1 MGTKLNLVGQKF
13 NRLTVLSEHTTRS
26 KWGAVKHLCKCDC
39 GKEVIVSGTNLKSG
53 NTKSCGC
60 YAIEKITERGHNNAT
75 HRKSRNKIYKVY
87 YTMIRRCYNPKCE
100 RYTIYGKKGIKV
112 CYRWLESFENFY
124 KDMGDRPN
132 DNYSLERI
140 NNEGDYCPENCRWA
154 TLEEQANNKRTNH
167 IIEYKGLKYTM
178 ANFCKLTGMK
188 YELLHSRIHYA
199 KWDIEKTLNT
209 PLKWKDES
217 SIYWNRL

>member
-13 NRLTVLSEHTTRS
+13 NRLVVLSEYSIRT
-26 KWGAVKHLCKCDC
+26 KWGAVKYLCKCSC

-60 YAIEKITERGHNNAT
+60 YAIEKITKRGHNNAKHMRSGSLT
-75 HRKSRNKIYKVY
+75 NKIYY
-87 YTMIRRCYNPKCE
+87 QMISRCYKQQNEKYE
-100 RYTIYGKKGIKV
+100 SYGKRGITV
-112 CYRWLESFENFY
+112 CDRWLKSFQNFY
-124 KDMGDRPN
+124 SDMGDKPIG
-132 DNYSLERI
+132 DYSIERI
-140 NNEGDYCPENCRWA
+140 DNNGNYCPENCKWA
-154 TLEEQANNKRTNH
+154 TRTEQQNNKRTNH

-178 ANFCKLTGMK
+178 ANLCKVTGMK

-217 SIYWNRL
+217 SIYWDR